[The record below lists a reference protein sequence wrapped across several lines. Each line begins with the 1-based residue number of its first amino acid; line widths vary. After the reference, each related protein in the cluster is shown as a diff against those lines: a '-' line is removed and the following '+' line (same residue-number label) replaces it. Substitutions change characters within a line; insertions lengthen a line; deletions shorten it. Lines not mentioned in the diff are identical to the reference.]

1 MAVRKYTQQ
10 EIDRI
15 IEVINDYPG
24 NYTYAA
30 SVLSNELNRSAK
42 AILLKFRSIKF
53 DYNTPCVVSATGR
66 KTPNGVTRWTSN
78 AVPEISIIRR
88 WQNIKHLLFYYG

>member
-30 SVLSNELNRSAK
+30 SMLSQELNRSPK
-42 AILLKFRSIKF
+42 AILIKFREIKF
-53 DYNTPCVVSATGR
+53 DYETPCVVSATGR
-66 KTPNGVTRWTSN
+66 KTPNGITRWISR
-78 AVPEISIIRR
+78 AVPEITIIRR
-88 WQNIKHLLFYYG
+88 WSNIKHLLF